1 MKPIRSFLAVAAL
14 AACFALSV
22 PAFAAPVSPE
32 VAADLAKGY
41 AAYTGGALL
50 DGRVAAPAGAPR
62 AVTAEVGGEEVVL
75 AWAFDMA
82 PQGWILVAGDDRMA
96 PVVGFS
102 AEGALGDA
110 LWDSVSPPYHFVRG
124 MLLDQ
129 WEAAIG
135 PVEPVAPA
143 APDVDSASDGGEAG
157 RSAVAAANGRV
168 WSKYLAASVVP
179 KDDDGE
185 PSLPASPPSSVADL
199 RVAALLGDIAW
210 SQSGSGE
217 NHYTPNGYVCGCVQT
232 ALGQI
237 MYHHR
242 WPQAG
247 IGRISGTIRVS
258 SGGSVSIQA
267 ATTRG
272 GDGNGG
278 PYRWDLMTPGPTS
291 TSANPAQ
298 AEARGALL
306 SDLGILNGANYSA
319 NGTGAN
325 QSESVITG
333 PLKYANAVAWDPRMG
348 RIEDSFCCDF
358 DAGYPISAASSTH
371 QVVFDGYGYEDG
383 VLYFHVNLGWGPSY
397 NGWYL
402 KTDWRGHS
410 LGSAIINIFPD
421 KTGEIVSGRVLQPDG
436 TPFVSGAVVTVRAA
450 NGSTIGTATSNDR
463 GIWAVAGVP
472 SSTTVSV
479 TAAASGRSF
488 GTVSVDVGRTDSAS
502 VTCGNR
508 WGVDLVA
515 YDASRGN
522 VRGRVTSATGL
533 PVAGIRIATGDGL
546 HSATT
551 DADGLYFFFP
561 SAGWSGTVAPAP
573 GQGALAAT
581 PASHDVPPLAAGDF
595 AVCDFTVSSRIY
607 VKEGATGSGS
617 SWADATGSLPD
628 ALAAAGND
636 FEVWVAAGTYRP
648 TSGTAR
654 GVPFSIPAN
663 VKVYG
668 GFAGGETSVDDR
680 DWIENRTV
688 LSGEIGS
695 ASSRT
700 DNSAVLVRGAP
711 GALLDGFVIRDAYSS
726 SSESAST
733 FGLAAGAFAV
743 VSSPANSSDYDPFTF
758 FVDHCRITDNT
769 HVCPIVSG
777 GASLRGAIVDGNA
790 CTGAEFARGGR
801 FSFCTVIGNSG
812 AAFNSSAKDS
822 YGLWTRFHNCYFSN
836 PGFASST
843 VYSYHDKTSEIFS
856 YNIHATSE
864 RNKIYE
870 AATHDHSRKFEAV
883 ALSSDE
889 RTLYRPPTNSVAVN
903 YSYTLGASGQGWAT
917 LSGATDFGGR
927 PRKIGTAC
935 DCGAWE
941 LPVQTDTTPLGS
953 LRLVTVGE
961 TAATLAWEFFG
972 QPSGTLPTDVILNVG
987 TNKNFYQSQSV
998 VYNMKVASGISAA
1011 TSATYELSGLLPDT
1025 DYLAKIRFMG
1035 DWTRGG
1041 RDWTTPL
1048 LSFRTGLGSA
1058 PFVASLTASGIG
1070 SDRATVRIPLVSV
1083 GAGSTYAVVRL
1094 QLSRTSDFA
1103 VLLEDREVPF
1113 DEPGSRDEVLSGLD
1127 SDTTYFVRAIA
1138 LASNGLSY
1146 TTDFIDFSTVYVP
1159 WKKPVL
1165 ATLEDG
1171 GHVPL
1176 AFGKDASNNPTFEV
1190 TIKNAAK
1197 DAYYTVYASDT
1208 VDGTYAAVTSAKAAA
1223 DGLMTLSIPAPSS
1236 KPARF
1241 VRIGVGEGAVPAGTA
1256 LP

>member
-1 MKPIRSFLAVAAL
+1 MVARRTLRLLLVSVLLPFLAA
-14 AACFALSV
+14 
-22 PAFAAPVSPE
+22 AAPVTPE
-32 VAADLAKGY
+32 GAVALVKGY

-50 DGRVAAPAGAPR
+50 DGRVAAPAGEPR
-62 AVTAEVGGEEVVL
+62 PVSAEVAGEETVL
-75 AWAFDMA
+75 AWAFGLE
-82 PQGWILVAGDDRMA
+82 PRGWIIVGADDRLP

-102 AEGALGDA
+102 AEGELGEA
-110 LWDSVSPPYHFVRG
+110 LWDPVSPPYHFVRG
-124 MLLDQ
+124 TLLDQ
-129 WEAAIG
+129 WESAIG
-135 PVEPVAPA
+135 PVEPVAPTA
-143 APDVDSASDGGEAG
+143 SDDVGPASDGGETD
-157 RSAVAAANGRV
+157 RSAVAAANGRA

-179 KDDDGE
+179 ESGDGGD
-185 PSLPASPPSSVADL
+185 PPLPTSPPSSVADL
-199 RVAALLGDIAW
+199 RVDALLGDIAW

-217 NHYTPNGYVCGCVQT
+217 DYYTPHNYVCGCVQT

-237 MYHHR
+237 MYYHR
-242 WPQAG
+242 WPQVG
-247 IGRISGTIRVS
+247 IGRVSSTYRVS
-258 SGGSVSIQA
+258 ENGGVTVCTG
-267 ATTRG
+267 TTRG

-306 SDLGILNGANYSA
+306 SDLGILNGATYSSG
-319 NGTGAN
+319 GTGAD
-325 QSESVITG
+325 QRTSVITG

-383 VLYFHVNLGWGPSY
+383 VLYFHVNLGWGPYY

-402 KTDWRGHS
+402 QTDWRGHR
-410 LGSAIINIFPD
+410 LGSAIFNIFPD
-421 KTGEIVSGRVLQPDG
+421 KTGEIVSGRVLLPDG
-436 TPFVSGAVVTVRAA
+436 TPFGSGAVVTVRASD
-450 NGSTIGTATSNDR
+450 GSAIRTTTSDAR

-479 TAAASGRSF
+479 TASASGRSF
-488 GTVSVDVGRTDSAS
+488 GTVSVDVGRTDENN

-508 WGVDLVA
+508 WGVDLIA
-515 YDASRGN
+515 YDAARGN
-522 VRGRVTSATGL
+522 VRGRVSSATGL

-551 DADGLYFFFP
+551 DANGLYFFFP
-561 SAGWSGTVAPAP
+561 SAGWSGTVSPAP

-581 PASHDVPPLAAGDF
+581 PASHDVPPLAAGAF
-595 AVCDFTVSSRIY
+595 AVCDFTVTSRIY

-617 SWADATGSLPD
+617 SWADATGSLSG

-636 FEVWVAAGTYRP
+636 FEVWVAAGTYKP
-648 TSGTAR
+648 TAGTAR

-668 GFAGGETSVDDR
+668 GFAGGETSVGDR
-680 DWIENRTV
+680 DWIENKTI

-711 GALLDGFVIRDAYSS
+711 GALLDGFVIRDAYSA
-726 SSESAST
+726 SSESAAT
-733 FGLAAGAFAV
+733 FGLDAGSFAV
-743 VSSPANSSDYDPFTF
+743 VSSSANSSDYDPFTF
-758 FVDHCRITDNT
+758 VVDHCRITDNT

-777 GASLRGAIVDGNA
+777 GAALRGAIVDGNV

-801 FSFCTVIGNSG
+801 FSFCTVVGNSG
-812 AAFNSSAKDS
+812 TAFNSSAKDS
-822 YGLWTRFHNCYFSN
+822 YGVWTRFHNCYFSN
-836 PGFASST
+836 PGFTSSSA
-843 VYSYHDKTSEIFS
+843 YSYHTTAGEIFS

-864 RNKIYE
+864 RSKIYE
-870 AATHDHSRKFEAV
+870 AATHEHSRKFETV
-883 ALSSDE
+883 ELSSDE

-903 YSYTLGASGQGWAT
+903 YGYTMGPSGQGWAAM
-917 LSGATDFGGR
+917 SGATDFGGR
-927 PRKIGTAC
+927 PRKIGTAP

-941 LPVQTDTTPLGS
+941 LPVPTDTTPLGS
-953 LRLVTVGE
+953 LGLVTVGE
-961 TAATLAWEFFG
+961 TTATLAWEFFG
-972 QPSGTLPTDVILNVG
+972 QSSGSGTTDITLNVG
-987 TNKNFYQSQSV
+987 TNRNFYESQSV
-998 VYNMKVASGISAA
+998 VYNKKVASGVSAA
-1011 TSATYELSGLLPDT
+1011 TSGTYELSGLLPDT

-1035 DWTRGG
+1035 DRNRGG

-1058 PFVASLTASGIG
+1058 PFVASLSVPSAGA
-1070 SDRATVRIPLVSV
+1070 DRATVRIPLASV

-1103 VLLEDREVPF
+1103 VLVEDREIRF
-1113 DEPGSRDEVLSGLD
+1113 DEPGSRDEVLAGLD

-1146 TTDFIDFSTVYVP
+1146 TTDSVDFTTEWVP
-1159 WKKPVL
+1159 FAAPVL
-1165 ATLEDG
+1165 STLG
-1171 GHVPL
+1171 
-1176 AFGKDASNNPTFEV
+1176 FGADDPDNPTFDITV
-1190 TIKNAAK
+1190 RNAAK
-1197 DAYYTVYASDT
+1197 DAWYTVYAAEG
-1208 VDGTYAAVTSAKAAA
+1208 VDGPYKAVLSVQAPK
-1223 DGLMTLSIPAPSS
+1223 DGPMTLSIPAPSS
-1236 KPARF
+1236 QPTRF
-1241 VRIGVGEGAVPAGTA
+1241 VRIGASDDQVPANTE
-1256 LP
+1256 L